1 MITDFFSIVFN
12 VIPSFVDFSLVSLVF
27 ALVSIGLLA
36 KFFKK

>member
-1 MITDFFSIVFN
+1 MISDFFSIVFS

-27 ALVSIGLLA
+27 ALVSIGLLV

>member
-12 VIPSFVDFSLVSLVF
+12 TIPAFVDFSLVSLVF
-27 ALVSIGLLA
+27 ALVSIGLLV